1 MIRSSILAAA
11 LVFAAAAAHA
21 EIRETLVSY
30 RDWQVRSWETDSG
43 EKWCIAEA
51 RSEAQAFS
59 IEVAETVMRINF
71 SARAWSFGNGYEDR
85 LTLRVD
91 QKVAWKFTNVQ
102 RVKDFMLVV
111 LQDARRGRKF
121 ISSIARG
128 SEVLIGG
135 GKDKIEARYPI
146 GGASVAVAALIDCE
160 KLFLGQK

>member
-1 MIRSSILAAA
+1 MIKSFIMAAV

-51 RSEAQAFS
+51 KSEAQAFS

-91 QKVAWKFTNVQ
+91 QKVAWKFINVQ
-102 RVKDFMLVV
+102 RVKNFMLVV
-111 LQDARRGRKF
+111 LQDPRRGRKF
-121 ISSIARG
+121 IGSIARG
-128 SEVLIGG
+128 SEVLLGG
-135 GKDKIEARYPI
+135 GKDKIEAIYAI
-146 GGASVAVAALIDCE
+146 GGASVAMAALIDCE
-160 KLFLGQK
+160 KLFLGKK